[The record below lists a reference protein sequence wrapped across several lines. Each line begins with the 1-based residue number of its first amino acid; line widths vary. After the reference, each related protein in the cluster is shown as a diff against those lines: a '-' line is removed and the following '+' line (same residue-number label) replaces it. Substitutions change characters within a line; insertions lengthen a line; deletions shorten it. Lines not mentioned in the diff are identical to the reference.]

1 MGRKRKKRKRKQRH
15 PRGLSGLVLWLMC
28 LGSVIAEVK
37 GREEGMQD
45 LQGDGTEGESP
56 APEAQH

>member
-45 LQGDGTEGESP
+45 LQGDGT
-56 APEAQH
+56 